1 MLTGSTDRRTNL
13 VDHTFCD
20 ARLNRHSLKRI
31 LAGRQHRNLEMQVR
45 AAGPDRIVH
54 KDDLLTGLHSL
65 PTKYR
70 FLPSSKGDTRH
81 RHYRRG
87 VHRDSVGHDGRKK
100 ELNNVDDHHALEKI
114 DLAAIMPFFKSSP
127 ANAK

>member
-45 AAGPDRIVH
+45 AAGLDRIVH

-81 RHYRRG
+81 RHHRRG
-87 VHRDSVGHDGRKK
+87 VPRDSVGYDGRKK
-100 ELNNVDDHHALEKI
+100 EVNNVDDHQALEKNGPGRHYSLFEI
-114 DLAAIMPFFKSSP
+114 VAGKR
-127 ANAK
+127 